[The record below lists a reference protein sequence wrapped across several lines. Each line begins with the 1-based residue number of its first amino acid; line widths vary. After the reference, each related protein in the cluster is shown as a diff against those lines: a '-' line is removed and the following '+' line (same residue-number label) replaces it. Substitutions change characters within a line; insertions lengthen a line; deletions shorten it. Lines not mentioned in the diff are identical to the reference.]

1 MMTHSRPSLL
11 LIPSHSSVSIQRLE
25 VEVVDLLLLSISVV
39 LGTSSG
45 DAGLV
50 VEGLSSAERI
60 LQVLDLAYD
69 DR

>member
-1 MMTHSRPSLL
+1 MTHSRPSLR

-25 VEVVDLLLLSISVV
+25 VEVVDLLLLSVSVV
-39 LGTSSG
+39 LGTSGGNAS
-45 DAGLV
+45 LV
-50 VEGLSSAERI
+50 VEGLSPTERV